1 VRLIGAGLPR
11 TGTLS
16 QKIALEILGLGPC
29 YHMVNV
35 LADLS
40 QAELWLRALEGDA
53 TWSEIF
59 DGFESTVDWPGGF
72 FYRELMEVYPE
83 AKVLLSERDP
93 EDWERSM
100 RETVW
105 GVRHGES
112 LLRLL
117 SSAQG
122 EVHPPWA
129 AYLRMVDEMLWTGNG
144 TFASGS
150 AGRGQLAEG
159 MLRHHAEVKRNVPA
173 ERLLVWSFTDGW
185 EPLCEFVGAPVP
197 DVPFPRVNDSRQ
209 FVDRVID
216 ASILRLSE
224 WRSETTAQAPPAPI
238 H

>member
-1 VRLIGAGLPR
+1 VKLIGAGLPR

-16 QKIALEILGLGPC
+16 QKIALEMLGLGPC

-40 QAELWLRALEGDA
+40 QAELWLRAVEGDDK
-53 TWSEIF
+53 WSEIF
-59 DGFESTVDWPGGF
+59 EGFESTVDWPGGF

-122 EVHPPWA
+122 KVYPPWA
-129 AYLRMVDEMLWTGNG
+129 AYLRMVDEMLWTQNG
-144 TFASGS
+144 TFASGN
-150 AGRGQLAEG
+150 ARPGQLVEG
-159 MLRHHAEVKRNVPA
+159 MLRHHAEVKASVPA

-185 EPLCEFVGAPVP
+185 EPLCEFLGVPVP
-197 DVPFPRVNDSRQ
+197 DVPFPRVNDSRE
-209 FVDRVID
+209 FIDRVID
-216 ASILRLSE
+216 ASILRLNE
-224 WRSETTAQAPPAPI
+224 WHSATTADAAPASI